1 MTKNPLKQALR
12 EGRAQ
17 LGCGMQHLYSE
28 DVLRVLAAAGMRWAF
43 VDAEHGSF
51 GQEALMSICRFA
63 PRVGLTPVVRVAD
76 INYGL
81 VARALDCGAQG
92 IIFPRIEDPAVLEQ
106 AVSWT
111 KFPPMGKRG
120 FGLAPLNFDYELNS
134 IPEMLETSNREGFV
148 VLQIETKRALESR
161 EELLSIPHVDAVLIG
176 PVDLSISLGVPG
188 EFFHPLMVDAIEKI
202 VASCQARGV
211 IPGGH
216 FRNEKIAAHW
226 KERGV
231 LLLSC
236 NNETMML
243 YERARQVVE
252 HVG

>member
-1 MTKNPLKQALR
+1 MTKNPLKEALR
-12 EGRAQ
+12 AGRVQ
-17 LGCGMQHLYSE
+17 IGCGLQHLYSE
-28 DVLRVLAAAGMRWAF
+28 DVLRVFAAAGMHWSF
-43 VDAEHGSF
+43 IDAEHGSL

-63 PRVGLTPVVRVAD
+63 PRVGITPVVRVAD
-76 INYGL
+76 ITYGL

-111 KFPPMGKRG
+111 KFPPEGKRG

-134 IPEMLETSNREGFV
+134 VPEMMQVSNREGLV
-148 VLQIETKRALESR
+148 VLQIETKRALEAR
-161 EELLSIPHVDAVLIG
+161 DELLSIPHIDAVLIG
-176 PVDLSISLGVPG
+176 PMDLSISLGVAG
-188 EFFHPLMVDAIEKI
+188 DVHHPLMVDAIEKI
-202 VASCQARGV
+202 IASCHAKGV

-216 FRNEKIAAHW
+216 FRNEQVGAKW

-243 YERARQVVE
+243 YERARQVIE
-252 HVG
+252 HLG

>member
-1 MTKNPLKQALR
+1 M
-12 EGRAQ
+12 
-17 LGCGMQHLYSE
+17 HWS
-28 DVLRVLAAAGMRWAF
+28 F
-43 VDAEHGSF
+43 IDAEHGSL
-51 GQEALMSICRFA
+51 GQECSNEHLPFRAAR
-63 PRVGLTPVVRVAD
+63 RLTPVVRVAD

-81 VARALDCGAQG
+81 VARALDCSAQG

-111 KFPPMGKRG
+111 KFPPEGKRG
-120 FGLAPLNFDYELNS
+120 FGLAPLNFDYQIDS
-134 IPEMLETSNREGFV
+134 IPEMMEVSNREGLV

-161 EELLSIPHVDAVLIG
+161 DELLSIPHVDAVLIG

-202 VASCQARGV
+202 IASCQAKGV

-226 KERGV
+226 KERGI

-252 HVG
+252 HLA